1 MGEIDAAIRRL
12 SKTINDARWST
23 NPRVLL
29 ELAIV
34 AISSGEGNYSA
45 PGTGQQI
52 RRMPQS
58 TESQSAA
65 AAKIA
70 DVQPDTAKSRAEDK
84 EKPASVTQTDISEHD
99 TAAYKQADGDGRAGQ
114 QAENTGM
121 SPSERAVLW
130 HEIFEEGDDQ
140 AGSFNLIRSGTTL
153 DHVGEDTFTVA
164 TVSSFTKRFTEQ
176 KRYELEQLMSRRMG
190 RPMRLICHLK
200 EDKTDTP
207 VEEDETAR
215 IAEEARNILGIDIEI
230 E

>member
-84 EKPASVTQTDISEHD
+84 EKPASVTQTYQNTTPQH
-99 TAAYKQADGDGRAGQ
+99 TNRQ
-114 QAENTGM
+114 TGM
-121 SPSERAVLW
+121 AEP
-130 HEIFEEGDDQ
+130 
-140 AGSFNLIRSGTTL
+140 GS
-153 DHVGEDTFTVA
+153 
-164 TVSSFTKRFTEQ
+164 
-176 KRYELEQLMSRRMG
+176 
-190 RPMRLICHLK
+190 RP
-200 EDKTDTP
+200 KTP
-207 VEEDETAR
+207 A
-215 IAEEARNILGIDIEI
+215 
-230 E
+230 

>member
-1 MGEIDAAIRRL
+1 
-12 SKTINDARWST
+12 
-23 NPRVLL
+23 
-29 ELAIV
+29 
-34 AISSGEGNYSA
+34 
-45 PGTGQQI
+45 
-52 RRMPQS
+52 MPQS

-99 TAAYKQADGDGRAGQ
+99 TAAYKQADGDGRARQ

-176 KRYELEQLMSRRMG
+176 K
-190 RPMRLICHLK
+190 
-200 EDKTDTP
+200 
-207 VEEDETAR
+207 
-215 IAEEARNILGIDIEI
+215 
-230 E
+230 